1 MCAENVYQSL
11 IIPKANLT
19 VRSQP
24 GRCLKMGAQEEGIF
38 RKKEFQKRSDEDMD
52 AFLGKK
58 DATRTASS
66 EEARPGYDQKASSL
80 KPEPKP
86 EAKPEAEVDH
96 EGQITEA
103 RASRA
108 QAEAYHD
115 VAVLRKKAHMHSH
128 QAAKFFHKY
137 RSNEAKA
144 QKCSARAVN
153 LREKSETRRERA
165 KEYRLTVKEFDAELR
180 GAAQGKSDLSPES
193 LRTKMA
199 NTERRAAK
207 QDAIARK
214 YEHKAA
220 IQTEKSA
227 KFKTRGLR
235 FLEKSRMHESESK
248 NLTKRADNLE
258 KAGA

>member
-1 MCAENVYQSL
+1 
-11 IIPKANLT
+11 
-19 VRSQP
+19 
-24 GRCLKMGAQEEGIF
+24 MGAQEEGIF

-52 AFLGKK
+52 LFLNRK
-58 DATRTASS
+58 DARKDTSRTTPPDQTKPSD
-66 EEARPGYDQKASSL
+66 EQKAEISKS
-80 KPEPKP
+80 
-86 EAKPEAEVDH
+86 EAKPEEKPAEEPDH
-96 EGQITEA
+96 EAQASAA

-144 QKCSARAVN
+144 QKCTARAVT
-153 LREKSETRRERA
+153 LREKSEARREKA
-165 KEYRLTVKEFDAELR
+165 KEYRLSYKEFDAELR

-199 NTERRAAK
+199 NMEKRAAK
-207 QDAIARK
+207 EDAVARK
-214 YEHKAA
+214 YEHKAS
-220 IQTEKSA
+220 IQTEKAA

-235 FLEKSRMHESESK
+235 FLERSKMHEIEAKSF
-248 NLTKRADNLE
+248 TRRADNME
-258 KAGA
+258 KAGG

>member
-1 MCAENVYQSL
+1 
-11 IIPKANLT
+11 
-19 VRSQP
+19 
-24 GRCLKMGAQEEGIF
+24 MGAQEEGIF

-52 AFLGKK
+52 LFLGKK
-58 DATRTASS
+58 ETPKTPPSEQTKPSYDAQTSS
-66 EEARPGYDQKASSL
+66 PRPGA
-80 KPEPKP
+80 KP
-86 EAKPEAEVDH
+86 EAKPEAEDDH
-96 EGQITEA
+96 EGQITAA

-115 VAVLRKKAHMHSH
+115 VATLRKKAHMHSH

-137 RSNEAKA
+137 RSNEAKT
-144 QKCSARAVN
+144 QKCSARAVS

-180 GAAQGKSDLSPES
+180 GAAQGKSDLNPES

-199 NTERRAAK
+199 NMEKRAAK
-207 QDAIARK
+207 QDAVARK
-214 YEHKAA
+214 YEHRASV
-220 IQTEKSA
+220 QTEKAA

-235 FLEKSRMHESESK
+235 FLEKSRTHESEAK

-258 KAGA
+258 RAS